1 MLSAVAKA
9 NSSLDI
15 SEFSFRDKSKGN
27 PAIQLRFRSSNNADG
42 GRDQPASMRNQEPQ
56 ALVGGHDETEGIPP
70 PEYHADSD
78 SADKAGSSS
87 RLLNA
92 RMMGLDTK

>member
-27 PAIQLRFRSSNNADG
+27 PVIQLRFRSSNNTDG
-42 GRDQPASMRNQEPQ
+42 GRD
-56 ALVGGHDETEGIPP
+56 
-70 PEYHADSD
+70 
-78 SADKAGSSS
+78 
-87 RLLNA
+87 
-92 RMMGLDTK
+92 